1 MRYVSKVPEEKKLK
15 KKLQHRELNP
25 DCPRA
30 KRKCYQLCHGG
41 FYLFS
46 ATNA

>member
-1 MRYVSKVPEEKKLK
+1 MRYAPSVSKVPEE